1 MSLLIVRLV
10 VFVLLFWAGFRI
22 WQYWQ
27 TVQNQSQKNPADN
40 QPNKNQDDSEN
51 MVPCAECGVHLPQ
64 STAIKDGEHFFCS
77 SEHQAAFKNKKD

>member
-27 TVQNQSQKNPADN
+27 VHQKQDSQPNNKVNQSQGN
-40 QPNKNQDDSEN
+40 SEV
-51 MVPCAECGVHLPQ
+51 MVRCEKCKVHLPQ
-64 STAIKDGEHFFCS
+64 GSAIKAGEEYFCCR
-77 SEHQAAFKNKKD
+77 EHQESFEKE